1 MKPYLIP
8 AMDTYSINIQLT
20 DIDTPDKIISLIAKY
35 FCDNKILQI
44 TYPDITEAELIEIVK
59 GRTRKRE
66 IIEVRFATSYFI
78 MQILNLSLKSI
89 GRFLGERDHSTIIHA
104 NTAYESD
111 AETNLLYYKRHES
124 LCETLLTS
132 NKIQRIIRR

>member
-1 MKPYLIP
+1 MNPYLIP
-8 AMDTYSINIQLT
+8 GIDAYSINIQLT

-35 FCDNKILQI
+35 FCDKKILQI
-44 TYPDITEAELIEIVK
+44 THPDITEDELIEEVK

-89 GRFLGERDHSTIIHA
+89 GRFLGERDHSSIIHA
-104 NTAYESD
+104 NKAYESD
-111 AETNLLYYKRHES
+111 AETNLIYYKRHES
-124 LCETLLTS
+124 LCETLWTT